1 MSKLITKET
10 KPKQIKSMI
19 LKLLKT
25 LNIWTSSKPVVL
37 LISFMENITRKLEFE
52 KWTKIPNR
60 GQNIILY
67 QLTSLTTKTFTNLA
81 VLT

>member
-1 MSKLITKET
+1 MSKLNTKET

-25 LNIWTSSKPVVL
+25 LNIWTSSKPVVV
-37 LISFMENITRKLEFE
+37 LISFIENITRKLEFE

-60 GQNIILY
+60 GQNIIL
-67 QLTSLTTKTFTNLA
+67 
-81 VLT
+81 